1 MVGGFFRWQN
11 LATKPPWTDEF
22 ATLVFSLGHNF
33 NTVALNQVLK
43 LEDILAPLRPEV
55 GLKTAQVIDL
65 LLNEDNHPPLYFVL
79 AHWWYALFPAGD
91 GYLDINLGRSP
102 SVWFG
107 IVSIP
112 LSYVI
117 VRWLKPQN
125 RLLPQGVALLMALS
139 PYGVFIAQEARHYS
153 LAVLWIL
160 ASLGCCLKASQ
171 KLAQGRPLPLSLVGA
186 WSLFNALALSTHF
199 FTGLFLLAEFLG
211 LGIWF
216 VERTHTPLWPLSP
229 SGLGRWGRP
238 LAGVILATL
247 MVALIWAGIITQRGF
262 GNGMTQWLALDQRNI
277 LAWLG
282 PVVQLLAAWITMFTL
297 LPVESPQLLVALIS
311 GVGML
316 VYLLSCLPKIK
327 AGLHL
332 AQQGENASE
341 VRLLVLIWG
350 CLIFLYLAIA
360 YGAGMDITRGARYS
374 FNFLPLLILL
384 AAWGL
389 GEWTRVQPQRFN
401 YWAVVLLMG
410 IISSGSVTHNL
421 GYQKYYRPEQLLTL
435 VAQTPPRGLP
445 LLVTTHQ
452 SLVQTGELMGIALE
466 AQRHFPQLKE
476 QLHFAL
482 IPQSKINSPEAT
494 QQLSQLVN
502 RQQKPLDLWLVNFL
516 APVELPQC
524 YASQQKPLAV
534 NGYNYHHW
542 VCPAGATVNL
552 KP

>member
-1 MVGGFFRWQN
+1 MVGGLFRWQN

-33 NTVALNQVLK
+33 NKVALNQVLK

-55 GLKTAQVIDL
+55 GLKTTQVIDL

-79 AHWWYALFPAGD
+79 AHWWYALFPATD
-91 GYLDINLGRSP
+91 GYLDVALGRSP

-107 IVSIP
+107 IASIP
-112 LSYVI
+112 LSYII

-153 LAVLWIL
+153 LAVVWIL

-171 KLAQGRPLPLSLVGA
+171 QLSQGRPLPLSMVVA
-186 WSLFNALALSTHF
+186 WSLFNALALTTHF

-216 VERTHTPLWPLSP
+216 LERTHTSI
-229 SGLGRWGRP
+229 GLGRFGRP
-238 LAGVILATL
+238 LAAVILATL
-247 MVALIWAGIITQRGF
+247 IVALVWASIIIQRGF
-262 GNGMTQWLALDQRNI
+262 GNGMTQWLELDQRNI
-277 LAWLG
+277 LAWVG
-282 PVVQLLAAWITMFTL
+282 PVAQLLAAWITMFTL
-297 LPVESPQLLVALIS
+297 LPVESPQWFVALIS

-332 AQQGENASE
+332 SQQGENASE

-384 AAWGL
+384 GAWGL
-389 GEWTRVQPQRFN
+389 GEWTRVHPQRFN

-410 IISSGSVTHNL
+410 IISSGTVTHNL

-435 VAQTPPRGLP
+435 VAQTPPTGLQ

-452 SLVQTGELMGIALE
+452 SLVQTGEFMGIALE

-476 QLHFAL
+476 QLNFAL
-482 IPQSKINSPEAT
+482 IPQNKINSPEAT
-494 QQLSQLVN
+494 TKLSQLVN
-502 RQQKPLDLWLVNFL
+502 SQQKPLDLWLVNFF

-524 YASQQKPLAV
+524 HSPQQKPLAV
-534 NGYNYHHW
+534 NGYNYRHW

>member
-1 MVGGFFRWQN
+1 MMGGFFRWQN

-33 NTVALNQVLK
+33 NTVALNRVLK

-91 GYLDINLGRSP
+91 GYLDVALGRSP

-112 LSYVI
+112 LSYFI

-171 KLAQGRPLPLSLVGA
+171 QLAQGRSLPLSLVGA
-186 WSLFNALALSTHF
+186 WSLVNALALTTHF

-211 LGIWF
+211 LGMWF
-216 VERTHTPLWPLSP
+216 WERTHTTLWPPSP
-229 SGLGRWGRP
+229 IWLGRFGRP
-238 LAGVILATL
+238 LAGVMLATL
-247 MVALIWAGIITQRGF
+247 ITALIWVSIITQRGF

-282 PVVQLLAAWITMFTL
+282 PVAQLLAAWITMFTL

-316 VYLLSCLPKIK
+316 VYLLSCFPKIK
-327 AGLHL
+327 AGLQL
-332 AQQGENASE
+332 SRQGENASE

-350 CLIFLYLAIA
+350 WLIFLYLAIA
-360 YGAGMDITRGARYS
+360 YGVGMDITRGARYS

-384 AAWGL
+384 GAWGL
-389 GEWTRVQPQRFN
+389 GEWTRFHPQRFN

-410 IISSGSVTHNL
+410 IISSGTVNHNL

-435 VAQTPPRGLP
+435 MAQTPPTGLQ

-452 SLVQTGELMGIALE
+452 SLVQTGEMMGLGLE

-476 QLHFAL
+476 QLNFAL
-482 IPQSKINSPEAT
+482 IPQSQINSPEAT
-494 QQLSQLVN
+494 KQLSQLVN

-524 YASQQKPLAV
+524 HSRPQEPLAV
-534 NGYNYHHW
+534 NGYNYRHLI
-542 VCPAGATVNL
+542 CPAGATANL
-552 KP
+552 EP